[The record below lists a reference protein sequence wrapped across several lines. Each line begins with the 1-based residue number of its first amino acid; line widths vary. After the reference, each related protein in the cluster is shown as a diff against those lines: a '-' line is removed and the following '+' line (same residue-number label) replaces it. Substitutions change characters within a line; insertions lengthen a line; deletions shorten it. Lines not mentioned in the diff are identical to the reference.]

1 MFPADVVL
9 GSSKQFVKDVI
20 VTLNAVTL
28 SVSAAFVTA
37 SLAMF

>member
-1 MFPADVVL
+1 MLPADVLL

-28 SVSAAFVTA
+28 SVGAAFATA